1 MKLKDLRRKSWFRI
15 VSNKYVLLLI
25 FFAIWMFFLDS
36 NSWFVHNELDQEVN
50 KLEDNKEYY
59 QNEIAKDKAIIKQLK
74 DSVELEKFARQK
86 YYMKRPNEEIF
97 IIEYDTI
104 EQ

>member
-1 MKLKDLRRKSWFRI
+1 MKLKDLRRKSWFRFI
-15 VSNKYVLLLI
+15 SNKYILLLI

-104 EQ
+104 E